1 VWKSA
6 LKNQPTI
13 TLGCTMV
20 TSLSLAT
27 LATATVLS
35 TGSRTP
41 KVDVNI
47 LGESISG
54 KNESLDLRWTVKDVG
69 ELQVKVT
76 GRNTTAV
83 VQSLQRL
90 LTYEANPLF

>member
-1 VWKSA
+1 
-6 LKNQPTI
+6 
-13 TLGCTMV
+13 MV

-41 KVDVNI
+41 QVDVNI

-54 KNESLDLRWTVKDVG
+54 KNESLDLKWMVKDGG
-69 ELQVKVT
+69 ELRVKVT

>member
-1 VWKSA
+1 
-6 LKNQPTI
+6 
-13 TLGCTMV
+13 MV

-35 TGSRTP
+35 TESRTP

-54 KNESLDLRWTVKDVG
+54 KNESLDLRWTVKDGG